1 MLLLHT
7 SVKVFI
13 DVIMNIALILLVK
26 DELFNDSYFLKFFK
40 LVNIALSYS
49 IELLFMILDQLRGT
63 ILLAQSDIEIKAKT
77 QG

>member
-40 LVNIALSYS
+40 LVNIALSRS
-49 IELLFMILDQLRGT
+49 IVLLFMILDQLRGT

-77 QG
+77 

>member
-40 LVNIALSYS
+40 LVNIALSHS

-77 QG
+77 

>member
-26 DELFNDSYFLKFFK
+26 DELLNDSYFLKFFK
-40 LVNIALSYS
+40 LVNIALSHS

>member
-40 LVNIALSYS
+40 LVNIALSRS

>member
-40 LVNIALSYS
+40 FVNIALSYS

>member
-40 LVNIALSYS
+40 LVNIALSRS

-77 QG
+77 QC

>member
-40 LVNIALSYS
+40 LVNIALSHS